1 MSSVSSNSGAKTVF
15 WVCFLAALAGL
26 LFGIDIGVIAQ
37 AKEFIITDLKLSE
50 NEISWVVGSMMG
62 GAAIGAIGA
71 GFLTRRLGRK
81 ISLIL
86 GALLFLIGAM
96 GCALSWD
103 ATSLIC
109 FRITLGVAIGIASFT
124 APLYLSEVA
133 PQSIRGTMISMYQLM
148 ITIGIL
154 VAFLSNAAIRGSTYI
169 EGVEGVAT
177 DYLFTVSTSWRWML
191 GVTAIPATIFLLGVF
206 TLPRSPR
213 WLVSVGRS
221 EQAFEVL
228 KHIRGSEEDA
238 QKEVNE
244 IIDTVN
250 NKQSGGF
257 NFFLN
262 NKNFRRTVILGVVLQ
277 IAQQLTGMNVIM
289 YYGPELIK
297 SAGFVSASAQDWG
310 TVMFGLTNVLATFIA
325 IYLVDKWGRKPILI
339 LGFIIMAIS
348 LGAVALLMS
357 MTPTGILSY
366 LAIAF
371 VLLFIICFAFSAGPL
386 IWVLCSEIQPLS
398 GRDFGITCSTG
409 TNWIANMIVGAS
421 FLTLLNHFGA
431 SGTMLMYA
439 GFCVVSIFVTMFFVP
454 ETKGVSLEHLE
465 KNLMNGAKLKDLG
478 KL

>member
-1 MSSVSSNSGAKTVF
+1 MSSVSTNSNAKTIF

-37 AKEFIITDLKLSE
+37 AKEFITTDLGLSE

-71 GFLTRRLGRK
+71 GFLTHRLGRK

-86 GALLFLIGAM
+86 GAILFLIGAM
-96 GCALSWD
+96 GCSFSWD
-103 ATSLIC
+103 AASLIC
-109 FRITLGVAIGIASFT
+109 FRVTLGIAIGVASFT

-154 VAFLSNAAIRGSTYI
+154 VAFLSNAAIRGSTFI
-169 EGVEGVAT
+169 GEGVEA
-177 DYLFTVSTSWRWML
+177 DYLFTIGTSWRWML
-191 GVTAIPATIFLLGVF
+191 GVTAIPAAIFLLGVF

-228 KHIRGSEEDA
+228 KHIRGSEEEA
-238 QKEVNE
+238 RKEVNK
-244 IIDTVN
+244 IIDTVSN
-250 NKQSGGF
+250 EHSGGF
-257 NFFLN
+257 SFFLN
-262 NKNFRRTVILGVVLQ
+262 NKNFRRSVFLGVVLQ
-277 IAQQLTGMNVIM
+277 IAQQLTGMNVIL
-289 YYGPELIK
+289 YFGPELIE
-297 SAGFVSASAQDWG
+297 SAGFASAAAQDWG
-310 TVMFGLTNVLATFIA
+310 TVIIGLTNVLATFIA

-339 LGFIIMAIS
+339 LGFTVMAIS

-357 MTPTGILSY
+357 MNPTGILSY
-366 LAIAF
+366 VAIGF
-371 VLLFIICFAFSAGPL
+371 VLLFIVCFAFSAGPL

-409 TNWIANMIVGAS
+409 TNWIANMVVGAS
-421 FLTLLNHFGA
+421 FLTLLSTFGT
-431 SGTMLMYA
+431 STTMLMYA
-439 GFCVVSIFVTMFFVP
+439 GFCVVSIIVTIFFIP

-465 KNLMNGAKLKDLG
+465 KNLMNGVKLKDLG
-478 KL
+478 K

>member
-96 GCALSWD
+96 
-103 ATSLIC
+103 
-109 FRITLGVAIGIASFT
+109 GIASFT

-310 TVMFGLTNVLATFIA
+310 TVMFGLTNVLATFIT
-325 IYLVDKWGRKPILI
+325 IYLVDKCGRKPILI
-339 LGFIIMAIS
+339 LGFIILAIS
-348 LGAVALLMS
+348 
-357 MTPTGILSY
+357 
-366 LAIAF
+366 
-371 VLLFIICFAFSAGPL
+371 
-386 IWVLCSEIQPLS
+386 
-398 GRDFGITCSTG
+398 R
-409 TNWIANMIVGAS
+409 
-421 FLTLLNHFGA
+421 
-431 SGTMLMYA
+431 
-439 GFCVVSIFVTMFFVP
+439 
-454 ETKGVSLEHLE
+454 
-465 KNLMNGAKLKDLG
+465 
-478 KL
+478 